1 MGSPKGFG
9 ADRRPRQPVPNLE
22 VSERPRLGAFLRK
35 QKLGFRNDREAPS
48 FALRAARK
56 AERFVRRCGQRAN
69 GRLIGVASVARLNL
83 TNLSACSSPRLRRG
97 FARPGT

>member
-35 QKLGFRNDREAPS
+35 QNLGFRNDRKAPS
-48 FALRAARK
+48 FACALRARRNALFDGVGNARM
-56 AERFVRRCGQRAN
+56 G
-69 GRLIGVASVARLNL
+69 G
-83 TNLSACSSPRLRRG
+83 
-97 FARPGT
+97 